1 VYDAYD
7 VRELPELLRR
17 LTRKDKLAFKKHAL
31 LRMYQREVL
40 VEEVKE
46 ALLNSE
52 VIESYTSDK
61 PLPSFLVLGYTL
73 KRRPL
78 HVVFALDLE
87 GEMIWIIT
95 VYQPSDEEWEEG
107 FRKRRGKI

>member
-1 VYDAYD
+1 VHDAYD
-7 VRELPELLRR
+7 VGELPELLRR
-17 LTRKDKLAFKKHAL
+17 LARKDKLAFKKHAL

-61 PLPSFLVLGYTL
+61 PLPSLRTT
-73 KRRPL
+73 
-78 HVVFALDLE
+78 E
-87 GEMIWIIT
+87 GKLQE
-95 VYQPSDEEWEEG
+95 
-107 FRKRRGKI
+107 F